1 MIGYTAPEEIWMK
14 EESIRK
20 RSKKKNKNIST
31 QTSRNLRLPD
41 EKPVSSKHQGKKRR
55 KTRRKKRESIP
66 KLSKLRLHF
75 SNRRLNFDKQRIAKF
90 LFLSAEIGLVGMLAY
105 ALVLFYG
112 QRVSNAGDSMSPL
125 LKNGDVV
132 LVDRLIYNAVKP
144 MRGDVI
150 VFNPG
155 GNENAHYLIKRV
167 AGLPGETVQIADG
180 KIYINE
186 KECTEGIYVSDVQSA
201 GIAAEPVE
209 LGEGEYFVIG
219 DNHAGS
225 DDSRTPDVGNVRRR
239 DIYGKAWFVVSF
251 GDNFGRIKD

>member
-1 MIGYTAPEEIWMK
+1 MK
-14 EESIRK
+14 EENIRK
-20 RSKKKNKNIST
+20 RSRKKNISV
-31 QTSRNLRLPD
+31 QKSRDLRLPD
-41 EKPVSSKHQGKKRR
+41 EKNNSFQRKGKKRR
-55 KTRRKKRESIP
+55 KTRRRKRESIP
-66 KLSKLRLHF
+66 QISKLKLHF

-90 LFLSAEIGLVGMLAY
+90 LFLSAEIGLVGLMAY

-132 LVDRLIYNAVKP
+132 LVDRLIYNAIKP
-144 MRGDVI
+144 GRGDVI
-150 VFNPG
+150 VFKPG

-167 AGLPGETVQIADG
+167 VGLPGETVQIADG

-186 KECTEGIYVSDVQSA
+186 KECTEGIYVSDIQSA
-201 GIAAEPVE
+201 GIAAEPVVLE
-209 LGEGEYFVIG
+209 EGEYFVIG

-225 DDSRTPDVGNVRRR
+225 DDSRTADVGNVRRR